1 MNIIVDKDYFYKYII
16 YVNANHLQQLIFRSD
31 KMLKKFTIYILLSC
45 TMLTFAA
52 CGSNKVDDKS
62 ASSQSKVKVVVT
74 FNAMREFAQAVGKDK
89 VDIVTIIPDG
99 TEPHDFEPKAKD
111 LESLN
116 KGKIFVYSGFGM
128 EAWVDKALEVVDNKS
143 LISVEAS
150 KGFKAIQNT
159 DADEIKEHGQYD
171 PHVWISLKGAEND
184 AKNIKDALVKVD
196 GSNKDYYEKNYNE
209 FASQLDTLYDEYNK
223 KFQTLSNKSFV
234 TGHAAF
240 AYLCRDFGL
249 KQNSVEDVFAEGEP
263 SAKKLK
269 ELTDYCM
276 ENKIKTIFVEDMVS
290 SKVSETL
297 AKEVGAKVEKI
308 HTIESKDEDNKDY
321 IQCMKE
327 NLDMIYNSLK

>member
-1 MNIIVDKDYFYKYII
+1 MFKK
-16 YVNANHLQQLIFRSD
+16 LTMC
-31 KMLKKFTIYILLSC
+31 MLLGCAI
-45 TMLTFAA
+45 LTFTALTFTS
-52 CGSNKVDDKS
+52 CSTKKIEKDS
-62 ASSQSKVKVVVT
+62 TSSQSKVEVVVT
-74 FNAMREFAQAVGKDK
+74 FNAMREFAAAIGKDK
-89 VDIVTIIPDG
+89 VNIVTIIPDG

-116 KGKIFVYSGFGM
+116 NAKVFVYNGFGM
-128 EAWVDKALEVVDNKS
+128 EAWVDKALEAVDNKS
-143 LISVEAS
+143 LVSVEAS
-150 KGFKAIQNT
+150 KGSDAIKNT
-159 DADEIKEHGQYD
+159 ETDEIEEHGQYD
-171 PHVWISLKGAEND
+171 PHLWISIKGAENE

-196 GSNKDYYEKNYNE
+196 ESNKDYYEKNFND
-209 FASQLDTLYDEYNK
+209 FTSQLNTIYDEYNK
-223 KFQTLSNKSFV
+223 KFQTVSNKSFV

-276 ENKIKTIFVEDMVS
+276 ENKVKTVFVEDMVS
-290 SKVSETL
+290 TKVSETL
-297 AKEVGAKVEKI
+297 AKEVGAKIEKI

>member
-1 MNIIVDKDYFYKYII
+1 MFKK
-16 YVNANHLQQLIFRSD
+16 LTMC
-31 KMLKKFTIYILLSC
+31 MLLGCAI
-45 TMLTFAA
+45 LTFTALTFTS
-52 CGSNKVDDKS
+52 CSTKKIEKDS
-62 ASSQSKVKVVVT
+62 TSSQSKVEVVVT
-74 FNAMREFAQAVGKDK
+74 FNAMREFAAAIGKDK
-89 VDIVTIIPDG
+89 VNIVTIIPDG

-116 KGKIFVYSGFGM
+116 NAKVFVYNGFGM
-128 EAWVDKALEVVDNKS
+128 EAWVDKALEAVDNKS
-143 LISVEAS
+143 LVSVEAS
-150 KGFKAIQNT
+150 KGSDAIKNT
-159 DADEIKEHGQYD
+159 ETDEIEEHGQYD
-171 PHVWISLKGAEND
+171 PHLWISIKGAENE

-196 GSNKDYYEKNYNE
+196 ESNKDYYEKNYND
-209 FASQLDTLYDEYNK
+209 FTSQLNTIYDEYNK
-223 KFQTLSNKSFV
+223 KFQTVSNKSFV

-276 ENKIKTIFVEDMVS
+276 ENKVKTVFVEDMVS
-290 SKVSETL
+290 TKVSETL
-297 AKEVGAKVEKI
+297 AKEVGAKIEKI

>member
-1 MNIIVDKDYFYKYII
+1 MFKK
-16 YVNANHLQQLIFRSD
+16 LTMC
-31 KMLKKFTIYILLSC
+31 MLLGCAI
-45 TMLTFAA
+45 LTFTALTFTS
-52 CGSNKVDDKS
+52 CSTKKIEKDS
-62 ASSQSKVKVVVT
+62 TSSQSKVEVVVT
-74 FNAMREFAQAVGKDK
+74 FNAMREFAAAIGKDK
-89 VDIVTIIPDG
+89 VNIVTIIPDG

-116 KGKIFVYSGFGM
+116 NAKVFVYNGFGM
-128 EAWVDKALEVVDNKS
+128 EAWVDKALEAVDNKS
-143 LISVEAS
+143 LVSVEAS
-150 KGFKAIQNT
+150 KGSDAIKNT
-159 DADEIKEHGQYD
+159 EADEIEEHGQYD
-171 PHVWISLKGAEND
+171 PHLWISIKGAENE

-196 GSNKDYYEKNYNE
+196 ESNKDYYEKNYND
-209 FASQLDTLYDEYNK
+209 FTSQLNTIYDEYNK
-223 KFQTLSNKSFV
+223 KFQTVSNKSFV

-276 ENKIKTIFVEDMVS
+276 ENKVKTVFVEDMVS
-290 SKVSETL
+290 TKVSETL
-297 AKEVGAKVEKI
+297 AKEVGAKIEKI